1 MGVNINQEQ
10 DVRPSLVN
18 DAHQRYVYIDFTKE
32 MPTATVATR
41 TSGVPTGTAGNVNH
55 LAVRNAVLEYHV
67 IGTQTIL
74 APGRVDAGLDITQ
87 DDDNDDGVE
96 YTTGCEFPADTVIA
110 DTAGSSAGTFQVGTD
125 GPFGVALKVTLA
137 DVSELD
143 EFMLGFRK
151 AEAYQAVI
159 ETAYDEMAAFNC
171 MSGDIYIDTI
181 LNNASNVSTDTTDNW
196 ADAAT
201 KTLAVICASAGSLS
215 NDGTVGKCYFLI
227 DGEPPTT
234 EAAARFKFDSGEL
247 VIPFFAYRHDG
258 SASHDITVIEF
269 ESGLFP
275 LPKLLSQY
283 DIGNA

>member
-1 MGVNINQEQ
+1 MSSINQEQ

-32 MPTATVATR
+32 LPFARATSTPF
-41 TSGVPTGTAGNVNH
+41 GNPTGTAGNVNTLVCKNH
-55 LAVRNAVLEYHV
+55 FLQYHV

-74 APGRVDAGLDITQ
+74 GPKRTDAGLDITQ
-87 DDDNDDGVE
+87 DDDDNDGIE
-96 YTTGCEFPADTVIA
+96 YTTGCEDPADTVIS
-110 DTAGSSAGTFQVGTD
+110 DTQGSSQGTFKVGTD
-125 GPFGVALKVTLA
+125 GPFAVAMKVTLA

-143 EFMLGFRK
+143 EMMLGLRK

-159 ETAYDEMAAFNC
+159 EDDYDEMAAFDVQ
-171 MSGDIYIDTI
+171 SGDIFTRTI
-181 LNNASNVSTDTTDNW
+181 LNGGTTTATDTTDNW

-201 KTLAVICASAGSLS
+201 KTIAVICDSDGSLS
-215 NDGTVGKCYFLI
+215 NDGTVGKCYFVI

-234 EAAARFKFDSGEL
+234 EASSRFKFDSGEL
-247 VIPFFAYRHDG
+247 VQPFFAYRHDG

-275 LPKLLSQY
+275 LPKLLEQY
-283 DIGNA
+283 DIGDA